1 MNKDDAYMQPK
12 GYGNKAKMPAG
23 VTASDKTGERMERTV
38 DGVGMGKADA
48 AGHNSKYDGGRFKGV
63 CYTHE
68 RKSYQK

>member
-1 MNKDDAYMQPK
+1 MDKDDAYMQPK
-12 GYGNKAKMPAG
+12 DYGNKAKIPGG

-38 DGVGMGKADA
+38 DGVGMGKADSV
-48 AGHNSKYDGGRFKGV
+48 GKDSKFNGGRSNGI